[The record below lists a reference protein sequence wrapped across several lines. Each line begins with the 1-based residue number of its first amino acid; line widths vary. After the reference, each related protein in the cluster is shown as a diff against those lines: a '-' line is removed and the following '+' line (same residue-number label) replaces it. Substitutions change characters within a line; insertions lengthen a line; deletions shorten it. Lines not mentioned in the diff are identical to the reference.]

1 VNPLPNNLETLAL
14 VGDPKQA
21 ELVASTLRYAGVS
34 THQYW
39 VEDHY
44 SFAEQLA
51 RQPWDLVILALPGKD
66 SHVPSCILRYP
77 DTPFI
82 ALTSGRKGMS
92 SEDLLEL
99 GVTDVATAKNPAR
112 LRHTIERA
120 LREAA
125 MKREHRAIHQ
135 QNKDQDNL
143 LRNLLNTSEEPVA
156 FIHQGVH
163 SFANPAW
170 LRLFGL
176 TDLDSA
182 IETPLLDLVTRR
194 NRIELRRILH
204 DFQDGNIISAQLTVD
219 LKKKD
224 GDVARAGLSMSI
236 ARFDGEAVI
245 QVRGKPRNKV
255 SLRNHRFTHSDD
267 TAKGS
272 RSVEQNVEPTEAIS
286 SWADMARDLLAD
298 SSLHIAVRPLRQL
311 HEDNLERFSL
321 VPTLVPGQ
329 AGPQSLERF
338 LADLRRLDLL
348 HGLDRWLLYNA
359 ASALAKRC
367 TQSANSRFY
376 VALQGDTGDLP
387 QLAKWLD
394 GVIGKFKLPQK
405 SLNLILDCGGLT
417 KNAQLS
423 RRSVS
428 ELKAL
433 RIEVGLSGLHLL
445 TLDEA
450 NALASNDSSE
460 FSNTLAT
467 DHTLGLELIE
477 QLTVDFALLEQSL
490 AGNSSDSPAADS
502 REMAL
507 AREICDRVSITPLI
521 EINPGTMP
529 TAPSSI
535 GESANDSRYQNQG
548 NASRHSTVTALDLTL
563 SLTP

>member
-1 VNPLPNNLETLAL
+1 VIPLQNNLETLAL

-21 ELVASTLRYAGVS
+21 EQVASCLRYAGVS

-51 RQPWDLVILALPGKD
+51 RQSWDLVILALPGKD

-82 ALTSGRKGMS
+82 ALVSGRKGMR
-92 SEDLLEL
+92 SEELLEL
-99 GVTDVATAKNPAR
+99 GVTDVATGKNPAR

-120 LREAA
+120 LREAS
-125 MKREHRAIHQ
+125 MKREHLAIRK
-135 QNKDQDNL
+135 QNQDQDNL

-156 FIHQGVH
+156 FVHQGVH
-163 SFANPAW
+163 SFANPAY

-176 TDLDSA
+176 TDMDSA

-204 DFQDGNIISAQLTVD
+204 DFQQGDIVSAQLTVD
-219 LKKKD
+219 LKNKSSH
-224 GDVARAGLSMSI
+224 VARAGLNMSI

-245 QVRGKPRNKV
+245 QIRGKPRNKV
-255 SLRNHRFTHSDD
+255 SIHTDRFTSHQQS
-267 TAKGS
+267 T
-272 RSVEQNVEPTEAIS
+272 IS
-286 SWADMARDLLAD
+286 SEQAKATAESTAALSNWAKLARDLLAD
-298 SSLHIAVRPLRQL
+298 SSLHIAVRPVRHL
-311 HEDNLERFSL
+311 HDGDLERFSL
-321 VPTLVPGQ
+321 VPTLVPGRT
-329 AGPQSLERF
+329 GPQSLERF

-348 HGLDRWLLYNA
+348 HELDCWLLYNA
-359 ASALAKRC
+359 ASALAKRHAQC
-367 TQSANSRFY
+367 AGSRFY
-376 VALQGDTGDLP
+376 VALQGDTGDLTK
-387 QLAKWLD
+387 LAKWLA
-394 GVIGKFKLPQK
+394 GVIGKFKLPEK

-417 KNAQLS
+417 TNAQLS

-433 RIEVGLSGLHLL
+433 QIEVGLSGLHLL
-445 TLDEA
+445 TIDEVS
-450 NALASNDSSE
+450 ALTGNDGCDLSQTMAS
-460 FSNTLAT
+460 
-467 DHTLGLELIE
+467 DHTLGIELIE

-490 AGNSSDSPAADS
+490 AGSGAGGVAGDS
-502 REMAL
+502 RAMVL

-521 EINPGTMP
+521 EVNPLTIATKHTP
-529 TAPSSI
+529 A
-535 GESANDSRYQNQG
+535 GESANSSQYQNPG
-548 NASRHSTVTALDLTL
+548 AASHQPPVTALDLTL

>member
-1 VNPLPNNLETLAL
+1 MNSLPHNLETLAL

-21 ELVASTLRYAGVS
+21 EQVASVLGHAGVS

-44 SFAEQLA
+44 SFSEQLA
-51 RQPWDLVILALPGKD
+51 RQSWDLVILALPGKD

-82 ALTSGRKGMS
+82 ALTAGRKGMS
-92 SEDLLEL
+92 SEELLEL
-99 GVTDVATAKNPAR
+99 GVTDVTTGKNPTR

-120 LREAA
+120 LREASI
-125 MKREHRAIHQ
+125 KREHRAIHQ
-135 QNKDQDNL
+135 QNKDQDHL

-156 FIHQGVH
+156 FVHQGMH
-163 SFANPAW
+163 SFANPAY

-176 TDLDSA
+176 TDLESA

-204 DFQDGNIISAQLTVD
+204 DFQHGNIVSAQLSVD

-224 GDVARAGLSMSI
+224 GDVARAGLNMSI
-236 ARFDGEAVI
+236 ARFDGEAVV

-255 SLRNHRFTHSDD
+255 SLRTNRFTRLNDQGLDSP
-267 TAKGS
+267 
-272 RSVEQNVEPTEAIS
+272 VIEPTSAIS
-286 SWADMARDLLAD
+286 NWADIARDLLAD
-298 SSLHIAVRPLRQL
+298 SSLHIAVRSVRHL
-311 HEDNLERFSL
+311 HDDDLERFSL
-321 VPTLVPGQ
+321 VPTLVPGSS
-329 AGPQSLERF
+329 GPQSLERF

-348 HGLDRWLLYNA
+348 HGLDCWLLYNA
-359 ASALAKRC
+359 ASALAKRHV
-367 TQSANSRFY
+367 QSVNSRFY
-376 VALQGDTGDLP
+376 VALQGDTDDLP

-428 ELKAL
+428 QLKAL
-433 RIEVGLSGLHLL
+433 QIEVGLSGLHLL
-445 TLDEA
+445 TLDEV
-450 NALASNDSSE
+450 NALASNDSCD
-460 FSNTLAT
+460 FSHTLTT
-467 DHTLGLELIE
+467 DHTLGIELIE
-477 QLTVDFALLEQSL
+477 QLTMDFALLEQSL
-490 AGNSSDSPAADS
+490 AGNSPDRD
-502 REMAL
+502 MTL

-521 EINPGTMP
+521 EINSQST
-529 TAPSSI
+529 PSVNASC
-535 GESANDSRYQNQG
+535 GESANDSRFQNHKA
-548 NASRHSTVTALDLTL
+548 ASHQTPVNALDLTL
-563 SLTP
+563 SLSP